1 MVKVRMLNI
10 SSEHSISKRRIID
23 VVPPTPPPSPTKL
36 PKEARQLVLQVPH
49 GLDNEKSDDD
59 PSVRQKTTVL
69 QVNTISY
76 IATTAYLIGA

>member
-10 SSEHSISKRRIID
+10 SSEHSISKKRIID

-36 PKEARQLVLQVPH
+36 PKASRKPVLQVPH
-49 GLDNEKSDDD
+49 GLDNEKNEDD
-59 PSVRQKTTVL
+59 PAVRPRTTVL

-76 IATTAYLIGA
+76 IATSAYLIGT